1 MTDPDLV
8 LHLRDSLERQV
19 KALAYLSDS
28 LEDCSSL
35 KEDGAM
41 TSRELASYEALASRF
56 ARASDMLINKVFRA
70 IDALEFYESGSPLDV
85 LNRADK
91 RGLIDDFEAIRQIRR
106 VRNRIA
112 HEYNIEDFPKFM
124 NDIRTLSKSLFVVFQ
139 RTQAYA
145 EQFFASPGTGGK

>member
-1 MTDPDLV
+1 
-8 LHLRDSLERQV
+8 
-19 KALAYLSDS
+19 
-28 LEDCSSL
+28 
-35 KEDGAM
+35 
-41 TSRELASYEALASRF
+41 
-56 ARASDMLINKVFRA
+56 MLINKVFRA

-124 NDIRTLSKSLFVVFQ
+124 NDIRTLSKSLFAVFQ